1 MKNFLGQLGKAICY
15 FLLFLGAQVIA
26 TSMFSFVYGMKVGV
40 ESAASGTVPDADAI
54 TQGAMEFMNQNMNM
68 ILIISGCITIFL
80 LWIFFLC
87 RKKKLL
93 TETGIKAFPVK
104 YVPVI
109 AVLGIGMVAV
119 ITFVMGML
127 PEEMLEAYA
136 EESQVITGADTGIT
150 LTVVL
155 SNMIIAPIVEEMIFR
170 GLILSRLKRAVP
182 VVWAMLI
189 SSLIFGLAHGQIVWM
204 VYAFVLG
211 LVLSIVAIKTESVA
225 AAIVLHMVFNIFGT
239 VIPMLCEDCSVAVM
253 AVIAAVGAV
262 AVAVTMGVIIKKPFH
277 KTAENETVIVA

>member
-40 ESAASGTVPDADAI
+40 ESAASGTVPDAI

-104 YVPVI
+104 YVPII
-109 AVLGIGMVAV
+109 AILGIGMVAV

-136 EESQVITGADTGIT
+136 EESQVLTGST

-182 VVWAMLI
+182 IVWAVLI

-211 LVLSIVAIKTESVA
+211 LVLSIVAIQTESVA
-225 AAIVLHMVFNIFGT
+225 AAIVLHMVFNISGT
-239 VIPMLCEDCSVAVM
+239 VIPMLCEDCSIAVM

-262 AVAVTMGVIIKKPFH
+262 VVAVTIGAIIKKPFH
-277 KTAENETVIVA
+277 KKAKNETVIAV